1 MSFGT
6 AKKRPDVVRRAEGG
20 HPTSLVR
27 RGSQESPGKVS
38 EEVEVFSLT
47 VNGDMRRRWVTHPM
61 KARESVLY
69 PSSCHRGL
77 EGGC

>member
-1 MSFGT
+1 MSFST
-6 AKKRPDVVRRAEGG
+6 ARKRPDMVRRAEGG
-20 HPTSLVR
+20 HPTILVR
-27 RGSQESPGKVS
+27 WSSQERPGEAS
-38 EEVEVFSLT
+38 EVVEAFSLT

-69 PSSCHRGL
+69 PSSCHGGL